1 MVSVFSIILFADG
14 WIDIYLE
21 TKISEVILT
30 SLEINWILKEI
41 GIGNHR
47 KLIENS
53 QSKIREIKV
62 MWANG

>member
-1 MVSVFSIILFADG
+1 MCFSIILFADG
-14 WIDIYLE
+14 WIDFYLE

-30 SLEINWILKEI
+30 SLKINRIFKVI
-41 GIGNHR
+41 GIEEYR

>member
-1 MVSVFSIILFADG
+1 MCFSIILFADG

-30 SLEINWILKEI
+30 SLKINRIFKVI
-41 GIGNHR
+41 GIEEHR